1 MEFFPV
7 LKKERATNLFAVG
20 DCFRPFAA
28 VRDTG
33 TLATGKRLSNEMM
46 FACMILPPLYKYL
59 DVSGAKLTLGNRTF
73 KHAKPS
79 DFNDTEDLTIQSIF
93 AEDTEEALKKIAGSF
108 TDVILRH
115 LDEEPTCSS
124 PTKEKI
130 RVIQQVYRANPSAA
144 ELVPAELMNPSK
156 QIYDVEHHRGRA
168 QAFIAEINEFMQG
181 YRVLCV
187 STHKDSERMWT
198 EYAEKHKGVSLR
210 IQPHFAKDSKFQ
222 LFRPVIYREK
232 RPPLYEDT
240 LEFIAGA
247 LFGDHEARIKE
258 IAERII
264 YTKTLDWQHEGEYRL
279 AIPIRNDEEPW
290 TTLPYHP
297 EEVTELYL
305 GLEME
310 KSDIEDIVGKAR
322 LISRDIAIFRAR
334 RNGSG
339 KLVFDEF

>member
-1 MEFFPV
+1 MTP
-7 LKKERATNLFAVG
+7 
-20 DCFRPFAA
+20 
-28 VRDTG
+28 
-33 TLATGKRLSNEMM
+33 
-46 FACMILPPLYKYL
+46 PPLYKYL
-59 DVSGAKLTLGNRTF
+59 DVSGAKLTLGNRTL

-93 AEDTEEALKKIAGSF
+93 AEDTEEALKNIASGF

-124 PTKEKI
+124 PMKEKI
-130 RVIQQVYRANPSAA
+130 GVIQQVYRANPGAHD
-144 ELVPAELMNPSK
+144 LVRAELMSPGK
-156 QIYDVEHHRGRA
+156 RIYDVEYHRDRA
-168 QAFIAEINEFMQG
+168 QAYIAEINEFMQG

-187 STHKDSERMWT
+187 SIHKDSERMWT

-210 IQPHFAKDSKFQ
+210 IQPNLAKDSKFQ

-240 LEFIAGA
+240 LEFIARA

-258 IAERII
+258 IVERII
-264 YTKTLDWQHEGEYRL
+264 HAKTLDWQHEGEYRL
-279 AIPIRNDEEPW
+279 AIPIRKDEKPW

-297 EEVTELYL
+297 EEITELYL

-322 LISRDIAIFRAR
+322 IVNPDIAIFRAKR
-334 RNGSG
+334 HGGG
-339 KLVFDEF
+339 KLVFDQL